1 MTANENRILISEK
14 IRAYR
19 QKNSLSQSDFGKLLG
34 VSAQAVCK
42 WENGICYPDIT
53 FLPHPA
59 RIIGCPIDEF
69 FE

>member
-1 MTANENRILISEK
+1 MTANENKILISEK
-14 IRAYR
+14 IRSYR
-19 QKNSLSQSDFGKLLG
+19 RENSLSQNDFGKLLG

-53 FLPHPA
+53 FLPHLA

>member
-14 IRAYR
+14 IRDYR
-19 QKNSLSQSDFGKLLG
+19 RENSLSQSDFGKLLG

-53 FLPHPA
+53 FLPHLA

>member
-1 MTANENRILISEK
+1 MTANGNKILISEK
-14 IRAYR
+14 IRDYR

-53 FLPHPA
+53 FLPHLA

>member
-1 MTANENRILISEK
+1 MTANGNKILISEK

-53 FLPHPA
+53 FLPHLA